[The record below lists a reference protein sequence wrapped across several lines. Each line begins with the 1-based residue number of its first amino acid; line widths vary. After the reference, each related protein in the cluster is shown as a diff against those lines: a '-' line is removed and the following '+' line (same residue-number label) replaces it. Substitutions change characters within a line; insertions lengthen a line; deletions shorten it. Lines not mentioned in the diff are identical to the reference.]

1 MSNLPY
7 DPSISMANLQ
17 AAALLTSRTLWMG
30 DINEPWMEEKFIAA
44 LFSSVGSGVSVKI
57 VRDKNTGEPSG
68 YGFVDFASHE
78 IAERVLHAY
87 NNLPIQGTNKVFK
100 LKWAQYGAG
109 KPTQPAGPTPSEHE
123 LQIAQA
129 PVGYDNSLFVAEL
142 DPRINDNQLFEAFTS
157 KIPGLTSAKVITDPM
172 NGRSK
177 GFGFV
182 KFATTRDCQRA
193 LVEMQGAMI
202 GSRMIRL
209 SPAQP
214 KSEYEFGL
222 PAPVMVPDT
231 QPDLLTENFVDSSGC
246 TLFVHNLDQ
255 IYSSEEALRGYF
267 TQFGEVAQIKVLK
280 QHNCAFVRYSA
291 RTFADKAIAHINE
304 ILKRG
309 EVPVLQWMKVGPTF
323 NLRQQLSVNS
333 SQIPNDVQFEV
344 QEVRKDVFMRPLD
357 VTELNL
363 EYVTL
368 HCDQLLELTPPS
380 NLLL

>member
-1 MSNLPY
+1 
-7 DPSISMANLQ
+7 
-17 AAALLTSRTLWMG
+17 
-30 DINEPWMEEKFIAA
+30 
-44 LFSSVGSGVSVKI
+44 
-57 VRDKNTGEPSG
+57 
-68 YGFVDFASHE
+68 
-78 IAERVLHAY
+78 
-87 NNLPIQGTNKVFK
+87 
-100 LKWAQYGAG
+100 
-109 KPTQPAGPTPSEHE
+109 
-123 LQIAQA
+123 
-129 PVGYDNSLFVAEL
+129 
-142 DPRINDNQLFEAFTS
+142 
-157 KIPGLTSAKVITDPM
+157 
-172 NGRSK
+172 
-177 GFGFV
+177 
-182 KFATTRDCQRA
+182 
-193 LVEMQGAMI
+193 
-202 GSRMIRL
+202 
-209 SPAQP
+209 
-214 KSEYEFGL
+214 
-222 PAPVMVPDT
+222 
-231 QPDLLTENFVDSSGC
+231 
-246 TLFVHNLDQ
+246 VHNLDQ